1 MEKQILG
8 YYSHNVKIHKT
19 EREKR
24 EIRFI
29 GQRFKGF
36 VVNPY
41 SDLKGK
47 NPYEMNVNFRAIERM
62 NFLIVSALNGTIS
75 RSSYYE
81 VKQALEMRIPVFEI
95 QAVANTFK
103 IKRVVKLV
111 TVSERNLSAF
121 GKLVSMPSTNIELKN
136 NKYLK

>member
-1 MEKQILG
+1 
-8 YYSHNVKIHKT
+8 
-19 EREKR
+19 
-24 EIRFI
+24 
-29 GQRFKGF
+29 
-36 VVNPY
+36 
-41 SDLKGK
+41 
-47 NPYEMNVNFRAIERM
+47 
-62 NFLIVSALNGTIS
+62 
-75 RSSYYE
+75 
-81 VKQALEMRIPVFEI
+81 MRIPVFEI